1 MWRYLISWMQIII
14 IKRIFNL
21 CFFIAMHKGFIFHP
35 WQHIAEELAERGR
48 SQKFFASLIQKTP
61 QEVNHIVTW
70 KRNINADWAF
80 RLSAVFW
87 TSAQV
92 WMNLQAKYDLAIL
105 EEKEEERKLWK
116 SIRLNVK
123 KQLAIA

>member
-1 MWRYLISWMQIII
+1 M
-14 IKRIFNL
+14 
-21 CFFIAMHKGFIFHP
+21 FFIAMHKGFIFHP

-92 WMNLQAKYDLAIL
+92 WMNLQAKYDLAVL
-105 EEKEEERKLWK
+105 EQKEEERKLWK

>member
-1 MWRYLISWMQIII
+1 ML
-14 IKRIFNL
+14 FT
-21 CFFIAMHKGFIFHP
+21 AMTKGFIFHP
-35 WQHIAEELAERGR
+35 WQHIAEELAERWR

-61 QEVNHIVTW
+61 QEVNHIITW

-80 RLSAVFW
+80 RLSAAFW

-105 EEKEEERKLWK
+105 REKKEERKIWE
-116 SIRLNVK
+116 SIRFNTQ
-123 KQLAIA
+123 QLAIA